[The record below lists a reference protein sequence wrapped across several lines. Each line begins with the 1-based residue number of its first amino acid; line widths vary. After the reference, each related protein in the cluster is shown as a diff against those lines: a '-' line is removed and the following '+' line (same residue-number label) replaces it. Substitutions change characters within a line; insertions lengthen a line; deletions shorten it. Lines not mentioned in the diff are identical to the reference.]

1 MRHTPVTPSGDRLRW
16 VELPGADPARVYIHG
31 LGASSPA
38 YFAAV
43 AAHPVLSGRRSLLA
57 DLLGF
62 GLSDRPTDFPY
73 TMEAHADALAVALR
87 AAGVA
92 GAEVIGHS
100 MGGTVAV
107 HLAAR
112 HPDLV
117 SALVLVDANL
127 DPVAPSRRSGS
138 SGIATFTEEQFLN
151 GGRREVRESVS
162 PFWWATMRLAGPEA
176 LHRSAVHLAR
186 GSVRELLLDLPVP
199 RTFLHPAPDGEP
211 AGAARLRSAGVR
223 VTAVPDCG
231 HNIMIDNPEG
241 FVRAVAGSLAP

>member
-43 AAHPVLSGRRSLLA
+43 AARPALSGRRSLLA

-107 HLAAR
+107 QLAAR

-127 DPVAPSRRSGS
+127 DPVVPSRWPGS
-138 SGIATFTEEQFLN
+138 SGIATFTEEEFLN
-151 GGRREVRESVS
+151 GGRRAVRESVG

-176 LHRSAVHLAR
+176 LHRTAVHLAR
-186 GSVRELLLDLPVP
+186 ADVRELLLDLPVP
-199 RTFLHPAPDGEP
+199 RTFLHPAQDGEP

-241 FVRAVAGSLAP
+241 FVRAVAGPLAR

>member
-43 AAHPVLSGRRSLLA
+43 AARPALSGRRSLLA

-107 HLAAR
+107 QLAAR

-127 DPVAPSRRSGS
+127 DPVVPSRRPGS
-138 SGIATFTEEQFLN
+138 SGIATFTEEEFLN
-151 GGRREVRESVS
+151 GGRRAVRESVG

-176 LHRSAVHLAR
+176 LHRTAVHLAR
-186 GSVRELLLDLPVP
+186 ADVRELLLDLPVP
-199 RTFLHPAPDGEP
+199 RTFLHPAQDGEP

-241 FVRAVAGSLAP
+241 FVRAVAGPLAR